1 MHLSSNEIL
10 TLLLSISIMLI
21 IAKIFSELFIR
32 FKMPAVIGQII
43 AGILLGPT
51 CTGSIAPNFFTW
63 LFPSTGLLKGII
75 FLGLIFIMVKVGIEV
90 ELSSIYKQGR
100 SIAAVSFFSILI
112 PFVAGFIA
120 SWYIPAFSGTYKS
133 LPASIFFAI
142 VTSITA
148 LPVIAKIL
156 LDVKIFHSDL
166 GMIIL
171 TSAMV
176 NDITGWILFSS
187 LIKAVETG
195 SIAIISII
203 TSLGL
208 TLLITIIILTIFRY
222 VLNELLPIVQAR
234 TEWPGGVITLGLVL
248 SMFLASL
255 TEAIGIHAFLGAF
268 LGGIILGDSP
278 HLNAHTKE
286 IINQFIDNFFSPLFF
301 VSIGLGINLIT
312 QLSLIQA
319 CMITLVVFISNI
331 IASLIAGKIS
341 NNTFIDSLAIGV
353 GMSTSGTMGI
363 IVGIFALQYGI
374 INTTTYSSI
383 VVMAVATSLL
393 AGPLL
398 KLILKPKE
406 EVSLIELLDNNFIP
420 ECSCT
425 NRNELIQQV
434 SQHIQKRY
442 GYDANK
448 VAYAIIERE
457 QLMSTG
463 IGQYVAIPHARIPE
477 CKKPVVICAT
487 HPQGLDFDAPDGKP
501 AKVIFMVI
509 TPQHDNDVQIFIIS
523 KIAQLCSNPNVVLQ
537 ILNAKNNNEFIAI
550 LKTTSHIMEMEGY
563 GTAGHN

>member
-1 MHLSSNEIL
+1 MHISSNEIL
-10 TLLLSISIMLI
+10 TLLVSISIMLTV
-21 IAKIFSELFIR
+21 AKVFSEFFTR

-51 CTGSIAPNFFTW
+51 FFGHLAPNFFTW
-63 LFPSTGLLKGII
+63 LFPSTGYLRGIV

-90 ELSSIYKQGR
+90 ELSSIFKQGK
-100 SIAAVSFFSILI
+100 SIAAVSLFSILI
-112 PFVAGFIA
+112 PCIAGFVV

-133 LPASIFFAI
+133 LPTSLFFAI
-142 VTSITA
+142 VTAITA
-148 LPVIAKIL
+148 LPVIATIL

-166 GMIIL
+166 GIIIL
-171 TSAMV
+171 NSAMV
-176 NDITGWILFSS
+176 NDIIGWIFFSS
-187 LIKAVETG
+187 LIKTVETG
-195 SIAIISII
+195 SIAISSIL

-208 TLLITIIILTIFRY
+208 TLFITIVILTLFRY
-222 VLNELLPIVQAR
+222 VINELLPVVQAR
-234 TEWPGGVITLGLVL
+234 TDWPGGVITLCLVL

-268 LGGIILGDSP
+268 MGGIIMGDSP

-312 QLSLIQA
+312 QLSLVQSFL
-319 CMITLVVFISNI
+319 ITLVVVISNI

-341 NNTFIDSLAIGV
+341 NNTYIDSLAIGI

-374 INTTTYSSI
+374 INATTYSSI

-420 ECSCT
+420 DCACT

-434 SQHIQKRY
+434 SQHIQSRY
-442 GYDANK
+442 GYDAQQ
-448 VAYAIIERE
+448 VARAIIERE

-463 IGQYVAIPHARIPE
+463 IGQHVAIPHTRLAE
-477 CKKPVVICAT
+477 CKKPVVVCAT
-487 HPQGLDFDAPDGKP
+487 HLQGLDFDAPDGKP

-523 KIAQLCSNPNVVLQ
+523 KIAQLCSNPNVVSQ
-537 ILNAKNNNEFIAI
+537 ILNAKTNNEFIAI
-550 LKTTSHIMEMEGY
+550 LKTSTHIMAMEEY
-563 GTAGHN
+563 GTQPNY